1 MRVELRKGNEVNE
14 RMNETANADI
24 LAKVKKLMALGTSP
38 SEAEAASALEKA
50 RTLLARYGLS
60 MEDVETSESE
70 IVENTLLEKKR
81 LRSWESQLIWVVTTA
96 TFTQALHVQ
105 RGDVGRVLIIGREV
119 NALAA
124 AELFAYLHLVVL
136 KLGRAH
142 SGEVAHLESFKTGV
156 VQRIGERL
164 LYDREDAWTGES
176 ADRQNC
182 AAGSRS
188 DARNA
193 GEGDPDTAGPVASDH
208 ALTVQMGKTAD
219 RENSDYIAEKYGK
232 TKTKR
237 TGRSVEADSYYRGR
251 AAGDRVSLNRQLS

>member
-1 MRVELRKGNEVNE
+1 VNDSQNGN
-14 RMNETANADI
+14 ANADI

-60 MEDVETSESE
+60 MADVEESE
-70 IVENTLLEKKR
+70 PDIVENTLLEKKR
-81 LRSWESQLIWVVTTA
+81 LRSWESHLIYVITAA

-105 RGDVGRVLIIGREV
+105 RAGVGRVLIIGREV
-119 NALAA
+119 NAVAA

-164 LYDREDAWTGES
+164 LDDREDAWTPEG
-176 ADRQNC
+176 
-182 AAGSRS
+182 S
-188 DARNA
+188 DAGRNETGSSGTKNGNA
-193 GEGDPDTAGPVASDH
+193 QTETQNGGSVGASGAVSSDR
-208 ALTVQMGKTAD
+208 ALTVQMSKTAD
-219 RENSDYIAEKYGK
+219 RENSDYIADKYGK

-251 AAGDRVSLNRQLS
+251 AAGDKVSLNRQLR